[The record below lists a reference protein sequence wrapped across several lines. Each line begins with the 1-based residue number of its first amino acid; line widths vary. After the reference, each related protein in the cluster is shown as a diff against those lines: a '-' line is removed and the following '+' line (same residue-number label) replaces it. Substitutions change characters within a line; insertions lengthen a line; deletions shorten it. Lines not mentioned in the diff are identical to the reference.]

1 MMLSDE
7 PPPYRVENWPLTWC
21 AFDWPVHSKA
31 DRDRRLVL
39 QELFGDEGL
48 NIRKTGSYRARRS
61 GSGGGGSI
69 GQCQCTPVVV
79 VLDLATH
86 RKEMYEAEKVG
97 PGRPLKLDEGQEVNG
112 QSAPLS
118 EEGYHEVVLLQ
129 EPWMCMPI

>member
-1 MMLSDE
+1 MALE
-7 PPPYRVENWPLTWC
+7 RVMVVATATQHDKPEALTWC

-48 NIRKTGSYRARRS
+48 NIRKTGLGASAKEVWVCSCSCCSRRRKGSYRARRS

-79 VLDLATH
+79 VLVPVLVLAL
-86 RKEMYEAEKVG
+86 AVAV
-97 PGRPLKLDEGQEVNG
+97 KLVLLAVVLSPIYQ
-112 QSAPLS
+112 APL
-118 EEGYHEVVLLQ
+118 
-129 EPWMCMPI
+129 